1 MKKMKKKF
9 LSVLIASLFSFSVTA
24 DEGMWLPQL
33 LQVMNEKDMQAN
45 GLQLTAEDLY
55 SVNNS
60 SLKDAI
66 VSLGFCTGEMISS
79 DGLMLTNHHCAF
91 GSIQEHSS
99 VTNDYLENGFW
110 AMSRSEELPNEGL
123 TASFLISIEDVTDR
137 INAALSASYMLD
149 SYGDDSLDTDG
160 NKIIISPEYSNEKER
175 SLRIREI
182 SKTIVNEKTK
192 GTHYKARV
200 KSFFGGNDFYIMT
213 YETFKDVRLVGAPPS
228 AIGKFGGDTDNWMW
242 PRHTGDFALYRIY
255 CAPDGTPAEYS
266 VENIAYKPK
275 HHLPIQLDG
284 VDNGDYTMIFGFTGS
299 TDRYLT
305 SYGVKQAL
313 DITNPTTVDIRD
325 EKLAIMKA
333 GMDANKKTKI
343 QYAAKYAQTS
353 NYWKYYIGQS
363 KGLKAMKVYDK
374 KVALEDKYKAWIADD
389 ISRQKKYGES
399 LELIESAYHK
409 NRNIALN
416 RTYLNEAIFSGSEIM
431 YWSFKMNREI
441 SELPLE
447 GKDRA
452 IAIRSI
458 KKEAR
463 EFYKNYNQSI
473 DKELFASMLEMYYY
487 NVPKTQHAP
496 IFKKIENQL
505 FGFKKLDFDWY
516 AKNVF
521 KRSIFSSKEKFF
533 KFLDNPSASKMKRD
547 PAFKTIMSIYNK
559 YIEQISSKRVMVR
572 EKLKKGNRLF
582 IAGLRE
588 MNPDKNYYPDANS
601 TMRATYGNVGD
612 YKPGEAM
619 HYDYY
624 TTIDGIM
631 QKEDATNEEFIV
643 PERLKELYAAGDYGR
658 YADQD
663 GNLRINFISNNDITG
678 GNSGSPV
685 INAWGELVGTAFDG
699 NWESMS
705 GDIAFEKGI
714 QRTISVDIRYT
725 MFIIDKFAGASH
737 LIDEM
742 TIAPKHPE
750 KMTEEE
756 LAEAAMESAIEDP
769 NTIVKELIL
778 KEYLGAQLPVFDM
791 HSFGSAFDMAVEQ
804 YGSSK
809 EQRFWWH
816 DNVYTTEK
824 R

>member
-1 MKKMKKKF
+1 MVVF
-9 LSVLIASLFSFSVTA
+9 FSLTAIA

-33 LQVMNEKDMQAN
+33 LQIMNEDEMQTH

-55 SVNNS
+55 SVNSS

-66 VSLGFCTGEMISS
+66 VSLGGFCTAEMISS
-79 DGLMLTNHHCAF
+79 EGLMLTNHHCAF

-99 VTNDYLENGFW
+99 VKNDYLKDGFW
-110 AMSRSEELPNEGL
+110 AMSRDQELKNEGL
-123 TASFLISIEDVTDR
+123 TASFLISIEDVTAR
-137 INAALSASYMLD
+137 VFSVLT
-149 SYGDDSLDTDG
+149 DDMT
-160 NKIIISPEYSNEKER
+160 EKER
-175 SLRIREI
+175 NAKIKEI
-182 SKTIVNEKTK
+182 SKTIVNEKIE
-192 GTHYKARV
+192 GTHYNARV

-228 AIGKFGGDTDNWMW
+228 SIGKFGGDTDNWMW

-284 VDNGDYTMIFGFTGS
+284 VDNDDYTMIFGFPGR

-305 SYGVKQAL
+305 SYGVQQAL

-333 GMDANKKTKI
+333 GMNSSKRIKI
-343 QYAAKYAQTS
+343 QYAAKHAQTS

-363 KGLKAMKVYDK
+363 KGLKSMRVYDK
-374 KVALEDKYKAWIADD
+374 KVAIEDEFRVWVAEDET
-389 ISRQKKYGES
+389 RVKKYGEV
-399 LELIESAYHK
+399 LDLIESAYNTNK
-409 NRNIALN
+409 KIALN
-416 RTYLNEAIFSGSEIM
+416 RTFLNEAIFMGSEIM
-431 YWSFKMNREI
+431 YWSFKMNRAI
-441 SELPLE
+441 DALPTE
-447 GKDRA
+447 GKA
-452 IAIRSI
+452 KNIAIRKI
-458 KKEAR
+458 KKEAKD
-463 EFYKNYNQSI
+463 FYKNYNTSV
-473 DKELFASMLEMYYY
+473 DEELFGSMLEMYYY

-496 IFKKIENQL
+496 LFKRIENQL
-505 FGFKKLDFDWY
+505 FGFKKLDFAWY
-516 AKNVF
+516 AKNTF
-521 KRSIFSSKEKFF
+521 RRSIFSSKEKFF
-533 KFLDNPSASKMKRD
+533 AFLDNPSSSKIKRD
-547 PAFKTIMSIYNK
+547 PAYRTIMSIYNK
-559 YIEQISSKRVMVR
+559 YVEEISPKRMIVR

-588 MNPDKNYYPDANS
+588 MYPEKNYYPDANS

-612 YKPGEAM
+612 YAPGNAM

-643 PERLKELYAAGDYGR
+643 PEKLKELYEISDYGQ
-658 YADQD
+658 YADED

-705 GDIAFEKGI
+705 GDISFEKEI

-725 MFIIDKFAGASH
+725 MFIIDKFAGATH
-737 LIDEM
+737 LINEM
-742 TIAPKHPE
+742 TMAPKHPE
-750 KMTEEE
+750 KMSTEE
-756 LAEAAMESAIEDP
+756 LATKKIETALEDP
-769 NTIVKELIL
+769 NTIVKELKM
-778 KEYLGAQLPVFDM
+778 KEYLGVQLPVFDI
-791 HSFGSAFDMAVEQ
+791 HSFGSAFDMAVSQ

-809 EQRFWWH
+809 AQKFWWRG
-816 DNVYTTEK
+816 NVYTTEK